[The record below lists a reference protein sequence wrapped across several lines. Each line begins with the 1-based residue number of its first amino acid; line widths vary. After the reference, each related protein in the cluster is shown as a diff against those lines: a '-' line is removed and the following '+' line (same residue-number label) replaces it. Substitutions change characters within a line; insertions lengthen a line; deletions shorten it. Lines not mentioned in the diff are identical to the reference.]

1 MPNIPRVVS
10 TPVEFVPVLSARF
23 ALRFAL
29 CLLVTSL
36 NVAVVAIY
44 GGTLYRA
51 SSHHPVC
58 LAGVTVLFGAL
69 LASLA
74 RVWFV
79 ALRRYQR

>member
-1 MPNIPRVVS
+1 MPNMPRILS
-10 TPVEFVPVLSARF
+10 TPVEYVPILSTRF

-29 CLLVTSL
+29 CLVVTSL

-58 LAGVTVLFGAL
+58 LVGVTVLFGAL
-69 LASLA
+69 LVSLA